1 VTKSRLIAPRV
12 QTEALE
18 TNVRTSVGPLP
29 DALVSEQVQR
39 LAVCT
44 AVGAGL
50 WTYGLV
56 MDTVVRPLTLAPVIP
71 RSNLLI
77 EFAAI
82 LISGLMFL
90 YVRYG
95 SHAPATKTDAGLLY
109 FVLNAA
115 FVALLDKWVFSADV
129 EAVGRLSW
137 TTIVI
142 LVSSMIVPTTP
153 RKMLATSL
161 AAATMDP
168 LAVWIGHLR
177 GMPTPSLV
185 NTFVLF
191 MPNYAC
197 AVVAALPSHVLQ
209 RLGRRLRHAQ
219 EMGSYH
225 LVELLGRGGMGEV
238 WLGRHRLLAR
248 AAAIKLVRPEMLGAG
263 SDDEARG
270 MLRRFEREAQATA
283 ALSSPHTIRLFDF
296 GVTAD
301 QTFYY
306 VMELLSGR
314 DVESLVH
321 SFGPIPA
328 ERVIYL
334 LQQVCHSLADAHA
347 RGLIHRDITPS
358 NIYVCR
364 MGRDY
369 DFVKVLDFGLVSV
382 TDRRSIEQTLRTGTH
397 LTSGTPA
404 FMAPEIVLE
413 EEVDHRADV
422 YALGCVAYFMLT
434 GAPVFEADTAVK
446 MFVQHLHTLPTPPSQ
461 RTEMAI
467 APELDELV
475 LSCLEKDPRKRP
487 QTADEVLRLLD
498 RCAAAGSWNRA
509 AAKEWWEKHLVE
521 LTGSLSVTPD
531 TPALPSASDS
541 SHVNRRHA
549 SRAPNRPADQPVLL
563 GDLDASRWFS
573 HLAG

>member
-1 VTKSRLIAPRV
+1 VTRTRLIAPRV

-18 TNVRTSVGPLP
+18 TGGRSAGPLP

-56 MDTVVRPLTLAPVIP
+56 MDAVVRPLTVAPIIP

-77 EFAAI
+77 ELAGM
-82 LISGLMFL
+82 LVSGLMFL

-95 SHAPATKTDAGLLY
+95 SDAPGTKTDAGLLY
-109 FVLNAA
+109 FVLNAV
-115 FVALLDKWVFSADV
+115 FVALLDDWVFKAGA
-129 EAVGRLSW
+129 ETVGRLSW

-177 GMPTPSLV
+177 GLPTPSLV
-185 NTFVLF
+185 NTLVLF

-197 AVVAALPSHVLQ
+197 AVVAALPAHVLQ

-238 WLGRHRLLAR
+238 WRGRHRLLAR
-248 AAAIKLVRPEMLGAG
+248 DAAIKLVRPEVLGAG
-263 SDDEARG
+263 TDEEARS

-283 ALSSPHTIRLFDF
+283 SLSSPHTIRLFDF
-296 GVTAD
+296 GVTGD

-314 DVESLVH
+314 DVESLVR

-328 ERVIYL
+328 GRALFL
-334 LQQVCHSLADAHA
+334 LRQVCHSLADAHT

-369 DFVKVLDFGLVSV
+369 DFVKVLDFGLVSI
-382 TDRRSIEQTLRTGTH
+382 TNRRSVEQTLRTGTH
-397 LTSGTPA
+397 LTTGTPA

-413 EEVDHRADV
+413 EEIDHRADV

-434 GAPVFEADTAVK
+434 GQPVFEADTPVK
-446 MFVQHLHTLPTPPSQ
+446 MFVQHLHTPPIPPSR
-461 RTEMAI
+461 RTEMPI
-467 APELDELV
+467 PPEVDEIV
-475 LSCLEKDPRKRP
+475 LACLEKDPRKRP
-487 QTADEVLRLLD
+487 QTADDVLRLLES
-498 RCAAAGSWNRA
+498 CQAAGAWTQAS
-509 AAKEWWEKHLVE
+509 AKAWWERHLVE

-531 TPALPSASDS
+531 KPAFQPSLD
-541 SHVNRRHA
+541 VPQLNLRDV
-549 SRAPNRPADQPVLL
+549 SRTPNRPARLPVSV